1 VALTAALEDL
11 QTDLGVTATG
21 AVDAARLAAAEQAIT
36 EAKTATTTTT
46 AADEVHTFASLAQVT
61 DWRDRRRGS

>member
-1 VALTAALEDL
+1 
-11 QTDLGVTATG
+11 VTTRP